1 MIKINNYIIE
11 LIKKKYPA
19 INLWLLS
26 FITNINIKQTLTLKR
41 SIFYDSFG
49 KFPND
54 SSCHLWKLFWTI
66 KSMFYN

>member
-54 SSCHLWKLFWTI
+54 
-66 KSMFYN
+66 